1 MADTVQV
8 TILNRLKVLAGANF
22 GSGYS
27 GLDLS
32 NRVIIGSSIG
42 PSQVPSATLLFVDTV
57 EQQGRTMGRY
67 LGESVYQIVCYA
79 GGTNLNSRI
88 QNAMNLAGDI
98 QKAITSDR
106 TLNLAGLTEDV
117 IVNFT
122 SLDGEEYGINQCGVS
137 LIEIKVTHQS
147 KFGV

>member
-1 MADTVQV
+1 MSDTVQV
-8 TILNRLKVLAGANF
+8 TILNRLKVLANADF
-22 GSGYS
+22 TLGYS

-32 NRVIIGSSIG
+32 NRVIIGASIG
-42 PSQVPSATLLFVDTV
+42 PSQVPSATLLFIDTV

-67 LGESVYQIVCYA
+67 LGESVYQIICYA
-79 GGTNLNSRI
+79 GGTNLDSRI

-106 TLNLAGLTEDV
+106 TLNLAGQTEDV

-122 SLDGEEYGINQCGVS
+122 SLDGEEYGINQCGIS
-137 LIEIKVTHQS
+137 LLEIKVTHQS
-147 KFGV
+147 QFGV

>member
-22 GSGYS
+22 TGGFS
-27 GLDLS
+27 GLDLT
-32 NRVIIGSSIG
+32 NKVIVGSSIG
-42 PSQVPSATLLFVDTV
+42 ASQVPSATLLFVDTV
-57 EQQGRTMGRY
+57 EQQG
-67 LGESVYQIVCYA
+67 SYA
-79 GGTNLNSRI
+79 GGTSVETRI

-106 TLNLAGLTEDV
+106 TLNLAGQTEDV

>member
-1 MADTVQV
+1 MSNTVQV

-22 GSGYS
+22 AGGVS
-27 GLDLS
+27 GLDLT
-32 NRVIIGSSIG
+32 NKVIVGSSIG
-42 PSQVPSATLLFVDTV
+42 ASQVPSATLLFVDTV

-79 GGTNLNSRI
+79 GGTSVETRI

-106 TLNLAGLTEDV
+106 TLNLAGQTEDV

>member
-1 MADTVQV
+1 MSNTVQV

-22 GSGYS
+22 AGGFS
-27 GLDLS
+27 GLDLT
-32 NRVIIGSSIG
+32 NKVIVGSSIG
-42 PSQVPSATLLFVDTV
+42 ASQVPSATLLFVDTV

-79 GGTNLNSRI
+79 GGTSVETRI
-88 QNAMNLAGDI
+88 QNAMNLSGDI
-98 QKAITSDR
+98 QKAITSAR
-106 TLNLAGLTEDV
+106 TQNLAGQTEDV

>member
-22 GSGYS
+22 STGYS
-27 GLDLS
+27 GLNLS
-32 NRVIIGSSIG
+32 NRVIVGSSIG

-67 LGESVYQIVCYA
+67 LGESVYQIICYA
-79 GGTNLNSRI
+79 GGSSVETRI

-106 TLNLAGLTEDV
+106 TLNLAGQTEDV

-137 LIEIKVTHQS
+137 LLEIKVTHQS
-147 KFGV
+147 QFGV